1 MATCMLVGGG
11 SQAKPNTET
20 VKKADSEKTT
30 EVTKKETETQPT
42 EQDTQKAQ
50 EPIVGNAAGV
60 ANWHDTVEQIKEK
73 GVNIAHVTLHVGLGT
88 FRPVKVDDVV
98 KNITCILNFM

>member
-1 MATCMLVGGG
+1 MGAVHKL
-11 SQAKPNTET
+11 SPIQKT

-60 ANWHDTVEQIKEK
+60 AKPKSFSN
-73 GVNIAHVTLHVGLGT
+73 L
-88 FRPVKVDDVV
+88 R
-98 KNITCILNFM
+98 

>member
-30 EVTKKETETQPT
+30 EVTKKETET
-42 EQDTQKAQ
+42 
-50 EPIVGNAAGV
+50 
-60 ANWHDTVEQIKEK
+60 
-73 GVNIAHVTLHVGLGT
+73 
-88 FRPVKVDDVV
+88 
-98 KNITCILNFM
+98 